1 MAKSALTPVDTKTV
15 RMAFATGALDASKV
29 VDAKGKPVSTASLFG
44 ADGTGEKVR
53 GRLKPEFIDAFIA
66 ANPGTK
72 FVEGPAANVK
82 TVEVPRTGAK
92 GKALKPATLPIA
104 EVRRL
109 AGIEGKKG
117 RLSKADLAKAG
128 AALMAQAKK

>member
-1 MAKSALTPVDTKTV
+1 MAKSALTPVTTKTV
-15 RMAFATGALDASKV
+15 RMAFVTGALDASKV
-29 VDAKGKPVSTASLFG
+29 VDAKGNPVSTASLLG

-53 GRLKPEFIDAFIA
+53 GRLKPEFIDAYVA
-66 ANPGTK
+66 ANPGTV
-72 FVEGPAANVK
+72 FVEGPDANVK
-82 TVEVPRTGAK
+82 TVEVPRKSAK
-92 GKALKPATLPIA
+92 GRDLKPAVLPIA

-128 AALMAQAKK
+128 AALVAQGK